1 MELEMRS
8 PARGG
13 VGDLKCFGETDELM
27 RSLYFLL
34 LFNLG
39 DEDAEGM
46 DCMSLRTA
54 CTSVSSLTACTAD
67 DEEELVHL
75 LAVIV
80 LHCLCPG

>member
-8 PARGG
+8 PTRGG
-13 VGDLKCFGETDELM
+13 VGDLKCFGETDELI

-46 DCMSLRTA
+46 DCVSLRTA
-54 CTSVSSLTACTAD
+54 CTPVSSLTACTSD
-67 DEEELVHL
+67 GEEELMHL
-75 LAVIV
+75 LAVNS
-80 LHCLCPG
+80 LRHLCPG